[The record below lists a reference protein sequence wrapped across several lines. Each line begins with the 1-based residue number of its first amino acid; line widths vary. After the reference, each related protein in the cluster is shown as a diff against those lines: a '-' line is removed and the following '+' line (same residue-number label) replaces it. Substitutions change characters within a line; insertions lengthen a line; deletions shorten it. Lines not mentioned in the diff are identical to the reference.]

1 MFLVHLGVYL
11 GYFLAAFYCL
21 LGIFLIRLARKPSCR
36 ICLLR
41 GHCPNRLRGF
51 SQITGLPRCACKK
64 SSDSVS

>member
-1 MFLVHLGVYL
+1 MFLVLL
-11 GYFLAAFYCL
+11 GYFLAGVYIL
-21 LGIFLIRLARKPSCR
+21 LGIFLIRLAGKPSCR

-51 SQITGLPRCACKK
+51 SQIMGLPRCARRAK

>member
-1 MFLVHLGVYL
+1 MSLAHL
-11 GYFLAAFYCL
+11 GYFLAAFYSL

-51 SQITGLPRCACKK
+51 SQIAGLPRCVRKK
-64 SSDSVS
+64 SSDSVP

>member
-1 MFLVHLGVYL
+1 MFLVHLG
-11 GYFLAAFYCL
+11 YFLAAVYTL

-41 GHCPNRLRGF
+41 GRCPNRLQGF
-51 SQITGLPRCACKK
+51 SQIMGLPRCVRRAK